1 MPADDDVDI
10 DSFDVGHAVA
20 TRTMHRGDA
29 WRVSKARDL
38 ENDRKWAQNR
48 A

>member
-20 TRTMHRGDA
+20 TRTMHRGDTG
-29 WRVSKARDL
+29 RVSNTRDL
-38 ENDRKWAQNR
+38 
-48 A
+48 